1 MATGGEAVD
10 RDLEDRLALREL
22 VDNWAIWR
30 DAGMWEKFRTVW
42 HDDGRMMA
50 TWTQGTADEFIE
62 MNRKGW
68 DEGVSILHFLG
79 GTNVEVSGDRA
90 VTQTKMTISQR
101 AEVHGVLV
109 DVVCTGRFHDF
120 WARRGGRWGLCLR
133 QPIYEKD
140 RMDPVDPSA
149 TVRLDPDI
157 LARYPQ
163 GYRHLAYLQSAI
175 GFPVKTDMPGL
186 KGPEVEA
193 LYATGAEWL
202 AGNRIEW
209 AGHAWE

>member
-1 MATGGEAVD
+1 
-10 RDLEDRLALREL
+10 
-22 VDNWAIWR
+22 
-30 DAGMWEKFRTVW
+30 
-42 HDDGRMMA
+42 
-50 TWTQGTADEFIE
+50 
-62 MNRKGW
+62 
-68 DEGVSILHFLG
+68 
-79 GTNVEVSGDRA
+79 
-90 VTQTKMTISQR
+90 
-101 AEVHGVLV
+101 
-109 DVVCTGRFHDF
+109 
-120 WARRGGRWGLCLR
+120 
-133 QPIYEKD
+133 
-140 RMDPVDPSA
+140 MDPVDPSA